1 MVIKQTNLRATAI
14 IIFLVMGIVLF
25 GVQQSVVAQEKP
37 PRPMAIYVSTVQHL
51 NFGDIILGPTG
62 GTVTVHPDGTRTSTG
77 DITLGNF
84 GSSYSPALIEV
95 EANRGTLITI
105 INGPDITLTGSNG
118 GSMTMKVG
126 TSYPTSPFVTTHNYP
141 TRTLVYIGGTLTVG
155 TSAANPEGAY
165 SGTFSVT
172 FIQE

>member
-1 MVIKQTNLRATAI
+1 MVIKQTNISATAI
-14 IIFLVMGIVLF
+14 IIFLVMVLF

-37 PRPMAIYVSTVQHL
+37 PRPIAIYVSTSQHL

-62 GTVTVHPDGTRTSTG
+62 GTVTIYPDGTRTSTG
-77 DITLGNF
+77 DIVLGNF

-95 EANRGTLITI
+95 EANIGTLITI
-105 INGPDITLTGSNG
+105 FYDTPDVTLTNGTG
-118 GSMTMKVG
+118 GSMAMHVG
-126 TSYPTSPFVTTHNYP
+126 TSYPTSPFVTTRDYL

-155 TSAANPEGAY
+155 TSSANPEGAY
-165 SGTFSVT
+165 SGTFYVT